1 MTMKNQ
7 NKVVAYITKDTKLLV
22 FDHADF
28 PEAGTQVPAGTI
40 EDGETPTFA
49 VMREVVEE
57 TGLNKLYLRDF
68 LGMQTL
74 VLEKPEG
81 KMAINRHY
89 YHFEVPDDVPD
100 TWAHY
105 ETKPSDGAL
114 DLILFNFRWIDFSK
128 DNIILA
134 GKQDFFLR
142 LLDNKLKK

>member
-7 NKVVAYITKDTKLLV
+7 NKVVAYITRGTKLLV
-22 FDHADF
+22 FDHANF
-28 PEAGTQVPAGTI
+28 PEVGTQVPAGTI

-49 VMREVVEE
+49 VMREVFEE

-81 KMAINRHY
+81 KMLINRHY

-105 ETKPSDGAL
+105 ETKPSDGSF
-114 DLILFNFRWIDFSK
+114 DLILFNFRWVDFSK
-128 DNIILA
+128 DNITLA

-142 LLDNKLKK
+142 LLGNKLKK